1 MQAAEIEL
9 AGALHRPINF
19 IASEFNSDRLLA
31 HRMFMCQGFSRVYVC
46 QSSRKRIKLVD
57 PDAWKASE
65 QREQK
70 ESLKRL
76 RETQSLS
83 TYMSGR
89 ESR

>member
-1 MQAAEIEL
+1 
-9 AGALHRPINF
+9 
-19 IASEFNSDRLLA
+19 
-31 HRMFMCQGFSRVYVC
+31 MCQGFSRVYVC
-46 QSSRKRIKLVD
+46 QGSRKRIKLVD

-65 QREQK
+65 QREQE
-70 ESLKRL
+70 ESVKRL